1 MRYNDLMSKIVERAR
16 QSGWIIMVFLL
27 ASGVAAQWTPK
38 RHFTMREGLAQSQ
51 VTALAQDAFGYLWAA
66 TQGGISRYDGRR
78 FHAVTSRQGLPDE
91 VVTAMAPDARGGLW
105 LGTDS
110 GLMAYWDG
118 NTVRPRPAPEPDQR
132 ASITGV
138 GLTSDSRVWVGTARG
153 LWRYG
158 NGVYAKVL
166 DDPVQ
171 QIVTDPVSGVWVLAG
186 NPYHCT
192 GGDCRPE
199 PIPSR
204 LGLGFLSVIQPF
216 GGGLWVADRIGQVV
230 FIRDGRI
237 VLAWTTPVLEADAL
251 LPVSEG
257 EFWMG
262 GRNGLWR
269 CTGKGL
275 CARQTFR
282 SAEADLRVS
291 ALLRD
296 HEESL
301 WIGTWGS
308 GLYQQSARAFT
319 IFDLESG
326 LPSSTV
332 WSFAQE
338 RQGCMRMAT
347 NSAGVI
353 TWCDGRWGRPL
364 TTADGLPSD
373 RVVALVSDTRDGL
386 WIGTDGGVAY
396 EDPATRRV
404 KTWSARAGA
413 PQGAVDALALDLKGD
428 LWAGT
433 DRGLARY
440 SQGVWSILGREQGF
454 PGDLIRGLTVDK
466 TGILWAATRDAGVVR
481 FDGKDFRKF
490 GTRDGLPSERVWCIL
505 ADSRNRIWAGTGRGL
520 WIHPADGGPDRT
532 VSDPS
537 LLPSL
542 TIMFLVEDAEGMIWA
557 GTTRGVARLTPEGRV
572 VKVFTAVSGFSDSE
586 AAENA
591 AFMDGRGRLWFGMS
605 NGVTRVDSIRIG
617 RNFTAPPLV
626 LERILVNGEPLR
638 TGLPLSNRVDRPDA
652 ELELRSGVREL
663 RFEFSALSFIAPDQI
678 KYRCML
684 EGLDAEAGNPFE
696 ENFITYHN
704 PPPGQYRFRL
714 EASNNDGIWT
724 AKPLDISFT
733 LRPALHQTWTF
744 RGGSGL
750 ALLAI
755 LAGIY
760 WIRAAAQRRLRRR
773 LEDQVSVRT
782 EELSNANLRLEELSR
797 TDPLTQL
804 ANRRVLEEQLPV
816 EVAVQHRE
824 LERLHPETLEAH
836 FGMALLMLDLDDF
849 KDVNDRYGHDA
860 GDEVLRRVAERMHHT
875 VREIDLC
882 VRWGGEEF
890 VILCRRVNRPGLMG
904 VTRRLLSALS
914 VPVTVGADEIPLTVS
929 IGFTAYPVSAGSHLP
944 PREWPALVQA
954 ADQLMYLAKQRGKAR
969 ACGIVGGPE
978 AVPQM
983 PEHDLLETL
992 AADPA
997 HPASGL
1003 ELIEIPLASIPRV
1016 GNKSSGK

>member
-1 MRYNDLMSKIVERAR
+1 MSKIAGFAQKAGLSMMLVALS
-16 QSGWIIMVFLL
+16 SG
-27 ASGVAAQWTPK
+27 AAAQWTPK

-51 VTALAQDAFGYLWAA
+51 VTALAQDAFGYLWAS

-78 FHAVTSRQGLPDE
+78 FRSFTMRQGLPDD
-91 VVTAMAPDARGGLW
+91 VVTAMAPDTRGGLW

-118 NTVRPRPAPEPDQR
+118 NAIRPRPAPEPDQR
-132 ASITGV
+132 ASITGL
-138 GLTSDSRVWVGTARG
+138 GLTSNSRLWVGTSRG
-153 LWRYG
+153 LWRYRKG
-158 NGVYAKVL
+158 AYIKIL

-171 QIVTDPVSGVWVLAG
+171 QIVTDPATGAWVLAG
-186 NPYHCT
+186 NIYHCMAE
-192 GGDCRPE
+192 DCRPE
-199 PIPSR
+199 PVPAHS
-204 LGLGFLSVIQPF
+204 GLGSLSVIRPY
-216 GGGLWVADRIGQVV
+216 GGGLWVADRLGQAV

-237 VLAWTTPVLEADAL
+237 ALSWTTPVLEADAL
-251 LPVSEG
+251 LPVSTG
-257 EFWMG
+257 EIWMG
-262 GRNGLWR
+262 GRNGFWR
-269 CTGKGL
+269 CTGRGP
-275 CARQTFR
+275 CTRQTFR

-296 HEESL
+296 HEDSL
-301 WIGTWGS
+301 WIGTWGN
-308 GLYQQSARAFT
+308 GLYQQPARAFT
-319 IFDLESG
+319 FFDLESG
-326 LPSSTV
+326 LPSSTI
-332 WSFAQE
+332 WSFAE
-338 RQGCMRMAT
+338 DRQGCMRMAT

-353 TWCDGRWGRPL
+353 SWCEGRWGRPL
-364 TTADGLPSD
+364 TTAHGLPSD
-373 RVVALVSDTRDGL
+373 RILSLRTDARDGL
-386 WIGTDGGVAY
+386 WIGTDKGIAY
-396 EDPATRRV
+396 EDPSGRV
-404 KTWSARAGA
+404 KTWNARSGA
-413 PQGAVDALALDLKGD
+413 PQDSVDALALDSKGD

-440 SQGVWSILGREQGF
+440 ARGVWSSLGREAGF
-454 PGDLIRGLTVDK
+454 PGDLVRGLAVDK

-481 FDGKDFRKF
+481 WDGSNFRKF
-490 GTRDGLPSERVWCIL
+490 GAREGLPSERVWCIL

-520 WIHPADGGPDRT
+520 WIHPPDGGPDRI
-532 VSDPS
+532 VSDPA

-542 TIMFLVEDAEGMIWA
+542 TILFLIEDAEGMIWA
-557 GTTRGVARLTPEGRV
+557 GTTRGVARITPEGRV

-591 AFMDGRGRLWFGMS
+591 VFIDSRGRMWFGMS

-617 RNFTAPPLV
+617 RNFTAPPVV

-652 ELELRSGVREL
+652 ELNLRSGVREL
-663 RFEFSALSFIAPDQI
+663 RFEFAALSFVAPDQI

-696 ENFITYHN
+696 ENFVTYHN
-704 PPPGQYRFRL
+704 LAPGEYRFRL
-714 EASNNDGIWT
+714 EACNNDGIWT
-724 AKPLDISFT
+724 AVPLDIPFT
-733 LRPALHQTWTF
+733 LQPALYQTWMF
-744 RGGSGL
+744 RGGAGL
-750 ALLAI
+750 GILGI

-773 LEDQVSVRT
+773 LEAEVADRT
-782 EELSNANLRLEELSR
+782 VELSSANLRLEELSR

-804 ANRRVLEEQLPV
+804 PNRRVLEEQLPV

-824 LERLHPETLEAH
+824 LERLRPETLEAH
-836 FGMALLMLDLDDF
+836 YGMALMMLDLDDF

-860 GDEVLRRVAERMHHT
+860 GDEVLRETARRMHHT

-929 IGFTAYPVSAGSHLP
+929 IGFAAYPVSAGSHLP
-944 PREWPALVQA
+944 PKEWQSLVQA

-969 ACGIVGGPE
+969 ACGIVGGPG

-983 PEHDLLETL
+983 PEHDLLEAL

-997 HPASGL
+997 HPPSGL
-1003 ELIEIPLASIPRV
+1003 ELVEILLASIPRV
-1016 GNKSSGK
+1016 ENINSGK